1 MDDISRRPEI
11 ARAAAAPLTTRR
23 SFIAVASLGAVSLY
37 GLWAAMGAAPLRFW
51 EQGESGEGAMDM
63 PAGGGGHEGHGA
75 ALGPTPD
82 EFRRLT
88 EEFIARYGLQ
98 DGSVAVGPAEAAL
111 PMAGMAMPSHA
122 DTSAHEMPGMEA
134 MTMAHGETIP
144 AVDVFLLAQQWSFE
158 PLDLR
163 LRRDVPY
170 RIRLMAVDA
179 AHGASLQLG
188 QGSHVIRLPKGVL
201 VERQMTFT
209 EPGEFL
215 LYCTVYC
222 GEGHQYMS
230 GKIRVA

>member
-1 MDDISRRPEI
+1 MDKISRRPAI

-23 SFIAVASLGAVSLY
+23 SFIATASLGAVSLY

-51 EQGESGEGAMDM
+51 EQGEPGDGAMNM
-63 PAGGGGHEGHGA
+63 PTGGGGHEGHGA
-75 ALGPTPD
+75 AQGPTPD

-88 EEFIARYGLQ
+88 EEFVARYSQ
-98 DGSVAVGPAEAAL
+98 EDGSVAVDRTGDTL
-111 PMAGMAMPSHA
+111 PMAGMTMPSHA
-122 DTSAHEMPGMEA
+122 DSSEHEMPGMEA
-134 MTMAHGETIP
+134 TTMAHGGTIP
-144 AVDVFLLAQQWSFE
+144 PADVFLLAQQWSFE

-170 RIRLMAVDA
+170 RFRMMAVDA

-222 GEGHQYMS
+222 GEGHQFMS